1 MRLGTP
7 DLGAII
13 NLLLLQEGESGRG
26 RGRGRGRGG
35 FRGRSNFRGGRGG
48 FRGGFRFVIDNYC
61 RARVGLGPWDIIE
74 LDAGVDSAE
83 GSVEVEA
90 EAKVEVVTEEMMEE
104 LQEVA
109 SEAVEKVAEEVEASE
124 EGRAGVVEKEEAG
137 EVIAEPP
144 RARARPNVF
153 SMTCRQRTTKS
164 HLHHIS
170 TKKFVTPSVLA
181 TGHQYHHQSPC
192 V

>member
-1 MRLGTP
+1 MG
-7 DLGAII
+7 
-13 NLLLLQEGESGRG
+13 
-26 RGRGRGRGG
+26 
-35 FRGRSNFRGGRGG
+35 
-48 FRGGFRFVIDNYC
+48 
-61 RARVGLGPWDIIE
+61 
-74 LDAGVDSAE
+74 

-104 LQEVA
+104 LQ
-109 SEAVEKVAEEVEASE
+109 EVEASE

-170 TKKFVTPSVLA
+170 TKKICHPFGPRNRPPIPPPISLCLSQVLNRSA
-181 TGHQYHHQSPC
+181 CSQLPTTASSPKQQAGANFTC
-192 V
+192 VFNI